1 MALLPRRALWI
12 TLLVVA
18 IGLGLLA
25 LRLMAPGSAPGG
37 KQALTHLGPT
47 SIAAL
52 TERFDAAADSTRLL
66 VLLSP
71 TCVMCVRGA
80 SALQGVFYEIGD
92 RRVRAF
98 VVWEPVL
105 PSDKGPPG
113 ATALAQLEDPRVE
126 QFWDPE
132 RILSGRILSA
142 ARRGVPELALF
153 SGDQEAA
160 WDLVAIYPPGV
171 RWKDEVPTPVYVGN
185 PVVAALDSV
194 RARLAS
200 GP

>member
-1 MALLPRRALWI
+1 
-12 TLLVVA
+12 
-18 IGLGLLA
+18 
-25 LRLMAPGSAPGG
+25 
-37 KQALTHLGPT
+37 
-47 SIAAL
+47 
-52 TERFDAAADSTRLL
+52 
-66 VLLSP
+66 
-71 TCVMCVRGA
+71 MCVRGA
-80 SALQGVFYEIGD
+80 SALQGVFDEIGD

-105 PSDKGPPG
+105 PTDKGPPG
-113 ATALAQLEDPRVE
+113 TIALSQLKDARAE

-132 RILSGRILSA
+132 RILSGRLLTA

-171 RWKDEVPTPVYVGN
+171 RWADELPRPVYVGN

-194 RARLAS
+194 RARLNAAAR
-200 GP
+200 